1 MKRLLVLTVVM
12 AVAAAAAGCSLF
24 NRNNSCDPC
33 STGIGMGDMGGMGMG
48 ATSGGYNTSAPV
60 VTDGGYLPTPN

>member
-12 AVAAAAAGCSLF
+12 AVAAAASGCSLF

-33 STGIGMGDMGGMGMG
+33 STGIGMGGMG
-48 ATSGGYNTSAPV
+48 ATSGGYSAAPV
-60 VTDGGYLPTPN
+60 VSDGGYLPTPN